1 MSDEHYMIRKG
12 RTGEHWAGTWQVW
25 EITYA
30 APGIQ
35 RLERMMSA
43 WKTHGDAVAWLEQHQ
58 KRVKHF
64 VQTGEWWMTDRGMA

>member
-1 MSDEHYMIRKG
+1 MSDDRYMIRKG

-35 RLERMMSA
+35 RLERMMSV
-43 WKTHGDAVAWLEQHQ
+43 WKTHEDAVSWLHQHLKQ
-58 KRVKHF
+58 VKHF
-64 VQTGEWWMTDRGMA
+64 IHTGEWHMS